1 MGNLEYQRGSFDV
14 NGCCV
19 WPVLDVHNKW
29 EWPGECAWGS
39 NRVEVMGTA
48 ERKHGGGSTGQ
59 GTSAYPAPVRELI
72 ERFAELPGI
81 GVRSAERLAFHML
94 KSDEPSAMALASA
107 IAAVKKSVRHCR
119 VCFNLSDSDLCSVC
133 GDASRDRSRVLVVEQ
148 PKDLIALEQTG
159 MYRGL
164 YHVLMGRLSPLDG
177 VGPEDLTIDALVGRV
192 RGSKGAI
199 EEVVLGLNPTVEGDG
214 TGLYLA
220 QALGDLGVS
229 VSRLARG
236 LPSGGA
242 LEYANKAV
250 LADAILGR
258 QSMGGRP

>member
-1 MGNLEYQRGSFDV
+1 MSVNEHKHNASNGNG
-14 NGCCV
+14 
-19 WPVLDVHNKW
+19 K
-29 EWPGECAWGS
+29 
-39 NRVEVMGTA
+39 
-48 ERKHGGGSTGQ
+48 GG
-59 GTSAYPAPVRELI
+59 SAYPAPVRALI
-72 ERFAELPGI
+72 ERFADLPGI
-81 GVRSAERLAFHML
+81 GVRSAERLAFHVL
-94 KSDEPSAMALASA
+94 KSDEPSAMALAHA
-107 IAAVKKSVRHCR
+107 IEAVKKSVRHCG
-119 VCFNLSDSDLCSVC
+119 VCYNLSDSDLCPVC
-133 GDASRDRSRVLVVEQ
+133 ADQSRDRSRVLVVEQ

-177 VGPEDLTIDALVGRV
+177 VGPEDLTIESLLTRV
-192 RGSKGAI
+192 RDSKGAI

-220 QALGDLGVS
+220 QALGALGVK

-236 LPSGGA
+236 LPSGGS

-258 QSMGGRP
+258 QSMGGGG